1 MRISLDA
8 TGLGS
13 PKTGTAVYLAEIL
26 NVWNQDPSIDHEF
39 VIFASKSARMHLS
52 GLGLDCRFRFV
63 SAPSHRHL
71 RVLWQQMVMPL
82 HITRLGVD
90 VHWGAGFVLPLLSTK
105 PMVVTV
111 HDLTFQLF
119 PGVHERIKR
128 YYFPAMIKAAVGKAR
143 TVIAISESTRRDL
156 HRLIP
161 VSRGK
166 SVVTLLAARSIH
178 DSDLAPM
185 PSEGRG
191 RGRDYVLFVGTV
203 EPRKNL
209 ARLVS
214 AWKLLDA
221 GARSGVRLIVV
232 GATGW
237 LVDAL
242 VGHLKATDTIEFRG
256 HVDDV
261 ELAGLLQG
269 AMAFVYP
276 SLYEGFGLPVVEAM
290 SLGIPVLTSNI
301 GATREVAEGAAIL
314 VDPTS
319 EEDIR
324 AGLATLIGDPG
335 LRQSL
340 ATLGR
345 RRAASF
351 SWARTAEQTLELI
364 EQAAHA

>member
-1 MRISLDA
+1 VKISIDA

-13 PKTGTAVYLAEIL
+13 AKTGTAVYLAEIL
-26 NVWNQDPSIDHEF
+26 KAWNKESTIDHEF
-39 VIFASKSARMHLS
+39 FIFSNANARKNFS
-52 GLGLDCRFRFV
+52 EIGLDNRFQFL
-63 SAPSHRHL
+63 SAPSHRYL
-71 RVLWQQMVMPL
+71 RVLWQQIVMPL
-82 HITRLGVD
+82 HIRRIGID
-90 VHWGAGFVLPLLSTK
+90 VHWGAGFVLPLLSVK

-119 PGVHERIKR
+119 PAMHEHIKR
-128 YYFPAMIKAAVGKAR
+128 YYFPAIIKAAVRKAR
-143 TVIAISESTRRDL
+143 TVITISESTRQDL
-156 HRLIP
+156 YRLIP
-161 VSRGK
+161 LSRGK
-166 SVVTLLAARSIH
+166 SVVTLLAARNMRS
-178 DSDLAPM
+178 
-185 PSEGRG
+185 SELMLDPDRG
-191 RGRDYVLFVGTV
+191 RIYDNAYILFVGTV

-209 ARLVS
+209 ARLIS

-221 GARSGVRLIVV
+221 SARSGVRLIIV

-242 VGHLKATDTIEFRG
+242 VGHLMSTDTIEFRG
-256 HVDDV
+256 HVEDA
-261 ELAGLLQG
+261 ELARLLRG

-364 EQAAHA
+364 EQAAHI